1 MIRAE
6 VHSDDHKVEVNFD
19 ATAWFQQASE
29 DEIVSVAACG
39 WQYDYPTDNIAI
51 WYSAANEEVQ
61 KLFFYLG
68 IVQDQGFGCWVHAN
82 DALAWLAENRPA
94 ARRKIAE
101 EVA

>member
-1 MIRAE
+1 MTRAE

-51 WYSAANEEVQ
+51 WYSDTHAEVQ

-68 IVQDQGFGCWVHAN
+68 IVQDQGFGCSVHAD
-82 DALAWLAENRPA
+82 DALAWLAMNRPE
-94 ARRKIAE
+94 ARLKITE
-101 EVA
+101 EV